1 VNDVGIFSFLTGRKE
16 GESDAPLAGRPAA
29 SPHVPAPDAADRS
42 HEGAVA
48 ETGVNAVPGDAGA
61 SPGTSGD
68 GGRADTPFHAPDAW
82 NVDALTAPKPE
93 VAGDK
98 PEIGPIDTAVTAGLQ
113 AKVVEVIKTVYDP
126 EIPVDIY
133 ELGLIYGIDADAEH
147 RVLVRMTLTSP
158 ACPSAQQIPSEVRYK
173 VKAIPGVKDAWVE
186 IEWDPPWDKD
196 RMSEA
201 AKLQLGF
208 F

>member
-1 VNDVGIFSFLTGRKE
+1 MGIFSFLTGKKE
-16 GESDAPLAGRPAA
+16 EEGVRLKPDTTTQADTATPPDTPTQPGVVASGFSRPDESRPAD
-29 SPHVPAPDAADRS
+29 PHPPIAAD
-42 HEGAVA
+42 HA
-48 ETGVNAVPGDAGA
+48 P
-61 SPGTSGD
+61 SPDS
-68 GGRADTPFHAPDAW
+68 PFHAPDAW
-82 NVDALTAPKPE
+82 NTEALTAPKPE
-93 VAGDK
+93 LASVEK
-98 PEIGPIDTAVTAGLQ
+98 PEIGPVDPEKTAELQ
-113 AKVVEVIKTVYDP
+113 PLVVEAIKTVYDP

-133 ELGLIYGIDADAEH
+133 ELGLIYGIDVDAEN

-186 IEWDPPWDKD
+186 IAWEPPWDKD